1 MKTIFLLSIMALFF
15 FNACQINK
23 KTKEP
28 QIINSVNLNA
38 NHILNNEFKLVYNSI
53 DTIST
58 TFFIN
63 KKIIEKSK
71 VNSVL
76 DTLKIENYKIN
87 VDKQKRTIEF
97 TRK

>member
-1 MKTIFLLSIMALFF
+1 MKKIISLNLIAIIS

-28 QIINSVNLNA
+28 KIINSVNLNA
-38 NHILNNEFKLVYNSI
+38 NHISNNEFRLVYNSI

-63 KKIIEKSK
+63 NKIIEKSK

-76 DTLKIENYKIN
+76 DTIKMENYNIN
-87 VDKQKRTIEF
+87 VDKQKRTIEL